1 MKYLLELRTT
11 ISPTPSFFRRIHFL
25 AASLRDLGG
34 ALADHEIV
42 VSVGGGQPENYYRTQ
57 PWSNRYPLIW
67 RPVDP
72 EAYARL
78 GYRATNR
85 DRAAHLARGT
95 FVMVVDAD
103 VIFLNDFSPLIDDLR
118 ADPAIVGVMAHTSPF
133 INPPDLTPDFAHRAA
148 VAATD
153 EDLWQMLAQHHGAP
167 LPALDQVYSGWGA
180 TAKDPAH
187 RLAPAYFNGGMVLGP
202 AAMMEAMFAGY
213 AAAESAVDAVMTSY
227 FRPQIAR
234 TLSCLKAGLP
244 CRSLPLRY
252 NFPNDPL
259 FERLAPAE
267 AEAASILHYLRTAV
281 VHRDDDFRDR
291 ESVER
296 LVARRDLSGSNERL
310 RQRIAELSETV
321 LSEERA

>member
-78 GYRATNR
+78 GYRAINR

-118 ADPAIVGVMAHTSPF
+118 ADPHANRLFLQLLASPHRVATQLDRMKRYGVLGRF
-133 INPPDLTPDFAHRAA
+133 IPEFGRIIGQTQHDLFH
-148 VAATD
+148 
-153 EDLWQMLAQHHGAP
+153 
-167 LPALDQVYSGWGA
+167 VYSVDSHTIRVVKNMRRFSYPDNRELFP
-180 TAKDPAH
+180 TAAFAVQ
-187 RLAPAYFNGGMVLGP
+187 RLPKPHALSRKQVGKA
-202 AAMMEAMFAGY
+202 
-213 AAAESAVDAVMTSY
+213 
-227 FRPQIAR
+227 RPQR
-234 TLSCLKAGLP
+234 P
-244 CRSLPLRY
+244 R
-252 NFPNDPL
+252 
-259 FERLAPAE
+259 RLQK
-267 AEAASILHYLRTAV
+267 TQ
-281 VHRDDDFRDR
+281 
-291 ESVER
+291 
-296 LVARRDLSGSNERL
+296 VA
-310 RQRIAELSETV
+310 
-321 LSEERA
+321 